1 MQVEYENVFYFQ
13 SINKIGGVESVFY
26 YLSKLYKNFVVYY
39 EKADST
45 QIERLANNVE
55 VHKHK
60 GENIKCKRFFG
71 NYGCD
76 KILPYL
82 EAEEKYFIIHCDYK
96 KNKYASPLI
105 YPGFKYIAVSKLAGE
120 SFKEMTGIDYEL
132 IYNPIAIDKPKVNKK
147 DGLHLL
153 SATRLSGEKG
163 GWRIDL
169 LSSLLDKSGIKY
181 TWDIYTNKPKK
192 LNESALSPNIHIK
205 EPKLDL
211 TKEMAEA
218 SYVVQLSDH
227 EAYCF
232 TVVESLVLGT
242 PVIITD
248 IPVFNEI
255 GCNESNSIKLN
266 LNMTNVDIDEILKG
280 KKPFKYNPPKSN
292 WGKYLDNNSKY
303 NPNNIIDVKVIRKYT
318 DVELGKKLLRGDIKP
333 MSKLRASILEAKG
346 LVEWYY

>member
-1 MQVEYENVFYFQ
+1 MQVEYENVFYFKE
-13 SINKIGGVESVFY
+13 INKIGGVESWYY
-26 YLSKLYKNFVVYY
+26 YLSKLFKNMVIYY
-39 EKADST
+39 ETADPI
-45 QIERLANNVE
+45 QVERLAKNVE
-55 VHKHK
+55 IHKHH
-60 GENIKCKRFFG
+60 GEKIKCKRFFG
-71 NYGCD
+71 NYGLAN
-76 KILPYL
+76 IIPYL
-82 EAEEKYFIIHCDYK
+82 EAEEKYFVIHCDYK
-96 KNKYASPLI
+96 RNKLSQPLI
-105 YPGFKYIAVSKLAGE
+105 YEGFKYIAVSKLAGE
-120 SFKEMTGIDYEL
+120 SFKEMTGKDYEL
-132 IYNPIAIDKPKVNKK
+132 IYNPIVIDKPKVKK
-147 DGLHLL
+147 KEGLHLV
-153 SATRLSGEKG
+153 SATRLSSEKG

-169 LSSLLDKSGIKY
+169 LSELLDKKGIKY

-227 EAYCF
+227 EAFCF

-280 KKPFKYNPPKSN
+280 KKPFKYTPPKSN
-292 WGKYLDNNSKY
+292 WSKYLDNNSTY
-303 NPNNIIDVKVIRKYT
+303 NPNNIIDVKVIRRYT